1 MPSLNEVTACCL
13 NVLSISIKFSFV
25 SFLKADKFRLFT
37 VRFVQHVCS
46 SVSGSHYKVVGLGSF
61 SWLVPRRIIKE
72 ITELEKLHV
81 VRSTKNYQS
90 SLSNYS
96 PLSSFLGFQIMATTS
111 HMYLVGF

>member
-1 MPSLNEVTACCL
+1 MFVAALVDLITRL
-13 NVLSISIKFSFV
+13 WDGTTTLST
-25 SFLKADKFRLFT
+25 L
-37 VRFVQHVCS
+37 
-46 SVSGSHYKVVGLGSF
+46 LGSF

-81 VRSTKNYQS
+81 VRRTKNYQS

-96 PLSSFLGFQIMATTS
+96 PVSSFLGFQIMATTS